1 MRGQTWADNSK
12 VRGWGSFPKL
22 AEQTHNSQTH
32 TSLDLDGG
40 RKGMRRGFTMRW
52 ITAMHCADEQNLLFA
67 FSPDQVDQVDQVDQ
81 ADQVNELGIKTGEA
95 TGVRGVSGSFMG
107 RVCRRWRPH
116 SSYLQII

>member
-1 MRGQTWADNSK
+1 MEGEK
-12 VRGWGSFPKL
+12 GL
-22 AEQTHNSQTH
+22 
-32 TSLDLDGG
+32 L
-40 RKGMRRGFTMRW
+40 GMRRGFTMRW

-67 FSPDQVDQVDQVDQ
+67 FSPDQVNQVDQ

-107 RVCRRWRPH
+107 RVRRRWRPH

>member
-1 MRGQTWADNSK
+1 
-12 VRGWGSFPKL
+12 
-22 AEQTHNSQTH
+22 
-32 TSLDLDGG
+32 
-40 RKGMRRGFTMRW
+40 MRW

-67 FSPDQVDQVDQVDQ
+67 FSPDQVNQVDQ

-107 RVCRRWRPH
+107 RVRRRWRPH

>member
-1 MRGQTWADNSK
+1 
-12 VRGWGSFPKL
+12 
-22 AEQTHNSQTH
+22 
-32 TSLDLDGG
+32 
-40 RKGMRRGFTMRW
+40 MRW

-107 RVCRRWRPH
+107 RVCRRWRVSTGDPFILPAN
-116 SSYLQII
+116 YLNPIHPTSKFF